1 MKADLRKSV
10 PAALAPVSF
19 DVPRPVEFT
28 LSNGL
33 RVVMIEQ
40 QRLPLVSYRLA
51 FFSGDI
57 NDPADSTGL
66 TSAMASMLTE
76 GTESYASKQLAE
88 QIERLGASVA
98 ASVSD
103 DFTVLAASALSI
115 YNSEILRLLAEVL
128 LTPTFPENELDLYR
142 RNSIENL
149 KFQRSQPGFLAN
161 EQTARLLYGE
171 HPYSKVSPTPED
183 IEKLSRDALVAFH
196 QKSFV
201 PNNALLIVV
210 GDVGREA
217 LEKELEERFGEWEQ
231 GSVASAKFAAP
242 PKRAKRTLTIVDRP
256 GSAQSNIVLSNL
268 AIKRTDPDYFP
279 FLVMNQVLG
288 AGASSR
294 VFMNLREEKGYTY
307 GAYTRFDTKRLAG
320 DFEATAEVRTAVTGD
335 SLKEFFYELGRIRE
349 TRVSDEELADAKS
362 FLTGVFPI
370 RAETQE
376 GLTNLIVNQ
385 HLYGLPDDYLQS
397 YRTNVDAI
405 TAEDVMRVAKKYVRP
420 EEIAM
425 VIVGD
430 AEEILP
436 QAKTYTDDIE
446 IFDTDGKPKDVSS
459 YGKASA
465 GDAADVAGK
474 WDLVIDFQGQEVPVS
489 LTLEQNGQSVS
500 GVLETMLGNGEIA
513 DGKVRGNKLS
523 AAAKTEMQGQAVEFS
538 ISGTADGDAMTGT
551 ISAPMIPEPL
561 SFSGKREKSQHA
573 EARTK

>member
-10 PAALAPVSF
+10 PAPLAPVSF

-66 TSAMASMLTE
+66 TSAMGAMLTE

-103 DFTVLAASALSI
+103 DFTIVAGSALSI
-115 YNSEILRLLAEVL
+115 YNSEILRLLAEIV
-128 LTPTFPENELDLYR
+128 LTPTFPENELDLYK

-171 HPYSKVSPTPED
+171 HPYAKVSPTPED

-210 GDVGREA
+210 GDVEREA
-217 LEKELEERFGEWEQ
+217 LEKELEERFGDWAR
-231 GSVASAKFAAP
+231 GSVAAAEFAAP

-256 GSAQSNIVLSNL
+256 GSAQSNIVLSNV

-349 TRVSDEELADAKS
+349 MRVSDEELADAKS

-397 YRTNVDAI
+397 YRANVDAI
-405 TAEDVMRVAKKYVRP
+405 TADDVMRVAKKYVLH

-436 QAKTYTDDIE
+436 QAKIYTDDIE

-459 YGKASA
+459 YGKAPA
-465 GDAADVAGK
+465 GDAADVTGK

-489 LTLEQNGQSVS
+489 LTLEQNGDAVS
-500 GVLETMLGNGEIA
+500 GLLETMLGNGEIA
-513 DGKVRGNKLS
+513 DGKVRGNKFS

-538 ISGTADGDAMTGT
+538 IAGTADGDAMTGT

-561 SFSGKREKSQHA
+561 SFSGTRAKA
-573 EARTK
+573 EPYPAAAN